1 LPNIKERL
9 RERRDMEESKGKI
22 EKLDFILEKLLQGK
36 GYVISNDLHAS
47 RLYEV
52 YKNDIN
58 KIKEDFSNL
67 QSEFYKANASEKLAV
82 QDDELICYS
91 TKTTEFKK
99 EYGGFENY
107 YLKLAEKKK
116 EDKVEEDKKE
126 VIENQKNA
134 MVNHN
139 YWVTRPI
146 NVIVF
151 TLSMLAFFVGIN
163 SLEDI
168 KDYFQKDK
176 EKVQT
181 QHQESKIE
189 EEEKIKQPDSL
200 AHKSG
205 QIELTELNTE
215 YSYS

>member
-1 LPNIKERL
+1 
-9 RERRDMEESKGKI
+9 
-22 EKLDFILEKLLQGK
+22 
-36 GYVISNDLHAS
+36 
-47 RLYEV
+47 
-52 YKNDIN
+52 
-58 KIKEDFSNL
+58 
-67 QSEFYKANASEKLAV
+67 
-82 QDDELICYS
+82 
-91 TKTTEFKK
+91 
-99 EYGGFENY
+99 
-107 YLKLAEKKK
+107 
-116 EDKVEEDKKE
+116 
-126 VIENQKNA
+126 

>member
-52 YKNDIN
+52 YKNDMN

-126 VIENQKNA
+126 VIENQKKRN
-134 MVNHN
+134 
-139 YWVTRPI
+139 
-146 NVIVF
+146 
-151 TLSMLAFFVGIN
+151 
-163 SLEDI
+163 
-168 KDYFQKDK
+168 
-176 EKVQT
+176 
-181 QHQESKIE
+181 
-189 EEEKIKQPDSL
+189 
-200 AHKSG
+200 G
-205 QIELTELNTE
+205 Q
-215 YSYS
+215 S